1 MTTTSR
7 RLDGLLAAAIA
18 LCAAGPAI
26 AQGPLRTS
34 PSELL
39 ANPGVFDGKAI
50 TLSGAV
56 VNLQGVAGGPGQRY
70 QSFDLS
76 DGTQAVHV
84 LALRRSRCNTGRA
97 TVDGTFDGAR
107 RQVTA
112 MRIRC
117 R

>member
-1 MTTTSR
+1 
-7 RLDGLLAAAIA
+7 
-18 LCAAGPAI
+18 
-26 AQGPLRTS
+26 
-34 PSELL
+34 
-39 ANPGVFDGKAI
+39 
-50 TLSGAV
+50 V
-56 VNLQGVAGGPGQRY
+56 VNRQEVAGGPGQRY

-76 DGTQAVHV
+76 DVHV
-84 LALRRSRCNTGRA
+84 LALRRSRCRTGRA

>member
-56 VNLQGVAGGPGQRY
+56 VNRQDVAGGPGQRY